1 MQQRT
6 VGTEH
11 PPPTR
16 RLICCVDQ
24 SLRRVVLWVGA
35 AVFVATIATTGFQT
49 LLSHL
54 SLRNNPPPGS
64 LVDLNGRTV
73 HVLCAGEGSPTV
85 ILEAGLPG
93 NSLAWMSVF
102 SEIAQLTRVC
112 AYDRP
117 GYGWSQPTTSPRTG
131 ETIVQEL
138 RVLLQSTDTK
148 PPYILVGH
156 SFGGLLMQL
165 YAARFPNDFVG
176 MVLVDSSHPE
186 RAHRTLDMREID
198 TLSFAIK
205 TLGPIGIVRMLFT
218 VPAGNPE
225 SRDVSVRKQ
234 ERGLLMTNRTLQT
247 VTREMSGLRESL
259 RQLAESTVDLG
270 SKPLVVLSEGQSQAD
285 SWKALQGDLSR
296 LSTNTEWKVVDGAG
310 HFIQHDQPDVV
321 VGAVRRVIEKLETAA
336 DKASR

>member
-1 MQQRT
+1 
-6 VGTEH
+6 
-11 PPPTR
+11 
-16 RLICCVDQ
+16 VDK
-24 SLRRVVLWVGA
+24 SLKRALLWVGP
-35 AVFVATIATTGFQT
+35 AVFAAIIATTGFQT

-102 SEIAQLTRVC
+102 SEIARLTRVC

-117 GYGWSQPTTSPRTG
+117 GYGWSQPTASPRTA
-131 ETIVQEL
+131 ETIVHEL
-138 RVLLQSTDTK
+138 RVLLQSTDIK

-165 YAARFPNDFVG
+165 YAARFPSDFVG
-176 MVLVDSSHPE
+176 MVLVDSSHPNQ
-186 RAHRTLDMREID
+186 AHRTLDMREID
-198 TLSFAIK
+198 TMSFAIK
-205 TLGPIGIVRMLFT
+205 TFGPTGIVRMLFP

-225 SRDVSVRKQ
+225 SRDASVREQ
-234 ERGLLMTNRTLQT
+234 ERELLMMNRTLRA
-247 VTREMSGLRESL
+247 VTREMSALRESL

-270 SKPLVVLSEGQSQAD
+270 SKPLVVLSEGRRGTD
-285 SWKALQGDLSR
+285 SWQALQEDLSR
-296 LSTNTEWKVVDGAG
+296 LSTNSDWQVVGGAG
-310 HFIQHDQPDVV
+310 HFIQHDQPDAVV
-321 VGAVRRVIEKLETAA
+321 DAVRRVIEKLETTANN
-336 DKASR
+336 ASP